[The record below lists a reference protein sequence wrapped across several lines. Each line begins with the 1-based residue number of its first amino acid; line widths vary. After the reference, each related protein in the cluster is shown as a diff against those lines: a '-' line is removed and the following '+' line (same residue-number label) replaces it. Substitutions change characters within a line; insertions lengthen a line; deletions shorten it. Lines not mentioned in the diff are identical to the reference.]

1 MHTFMHEDTWRVGS
15 WKRDGM
21 VWVLLQYRKFQQD
34 FNMGPF
40 PMQVK
45 EQAQAES
52 VVQ

>member
-1 MHTFMHEDTWRVGS
+1 MPEDTWSPGS

-21 VWVLLQYRKFQQD
+21 VWVLMQYRELEQN